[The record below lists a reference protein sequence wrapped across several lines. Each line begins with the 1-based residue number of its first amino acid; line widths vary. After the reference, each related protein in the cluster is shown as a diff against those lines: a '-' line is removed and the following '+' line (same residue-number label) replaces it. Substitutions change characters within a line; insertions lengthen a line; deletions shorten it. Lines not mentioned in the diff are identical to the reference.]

1 MQYSPLILSGG
12 INGRHT
18 ERQHRVS
25 KEIEK
30 EHMSADIDPKW
41 GGGDEQRMWEETI
54 SDIDIKRGHNMV
66 TKWQNVTVCPPY
78 SGRAKRKDTI
88 VPL

>member
-1 MQYSPLILSGG
+1 MYFSSRGTQSSIILMQYSPLILSGG

-41 GGGDEQRMWEETI
+41 GAET
-54 SDIDIKRGHNMV
+54 SRDCGKR
-66 TKWQNVTVCPPY
+66 QYP
-78 SGRAKRKDTI
+78 I
-88 VPL
+88 